1 VIEFRRKGFGVFPQA
16 MAARVGWRGFTG
28 LAVIADAPISRCNS
42 SLFGDSDKVVY
53 EFYQRAEPMAR
64 FQFSGIVRAV
74 PGTILFNQPNWRTG
88 VASGGSVRQALK
100 DRDQL
105 TELGSPAIEEVESE
119 ENRR

>member
-1 VIEFRRKGFGVFPQA
+1 

-100 DRDQL
+100 DRYNSPNWGRRPLRKLNQRR
-105 TELGSPAIEEVESE
+105 TEDEIS
-119 ENRR
+119 R